1 MFDLY
6 VFTFHNN
13 GQLHRALAVLSPEQ
27 VGEHGLPT
35 EAVLGQIK
43 SLMPSMTPD
52 QFESNEAFLRL
63 LHQVVQE
70 HAPQLP
76 ALQSLAKT
84 QGTGE
89 VAVIDERTP
98 ITEVENE
105 DILGWFEVGRGEI
118 KPHSYRPN
126 EHYRLLT
133 NRGPLQLPSLLQET
147 LLKHVHHLLAEG
159 RS

>member
-13 GQLHRALAVLSPEQ
+13 GQLHRALTVLSPDQ

-35 EAVLGQIK
+35 EAVLGEINA
-43 SLMPSMTPD
+43 LLPSMTPD

-70 HAPQLP
+70 QAPYLP
-76 ALQSLAKT
+76 LLQNLAQT

-89 VAVIDERTP
+89 IAVVDERVST
-98 ITEVENE
+98 TEVENE
-105 DILGWFEVGRGEI
+105 DILGWFQVSLGEI
-118 KPHSYRPN
+118 KPPSYRPN

-133 NRGPLQLPSLLQET
+133 NRGPIQLPSLLQDK
-147 LLKHVHHLLAEG
+147 LLNHIHHLLAEG

>member
-13 GQLHRALAVLSPEQ
+13 GQLHRALAVLSPDQ

-35 EAVLGQIK
+35 EAVLGQINA
-43 SLMPSMTPD
+43 LMPSMTPD

-70 HAPQLP
+70 QAPHLLT
-76 ALQSLAKT
+76 LQSLAKT

-89 VAVIDERTP
+89 IALIDERVP
-98 ITEVENE
+98 PAEVEQE
-105 DILGWFEVGRGEI
+105 DIVGWFQVSRGEI
-118 KPHSYRPN
+118 KPQSYRPN

-147 LLKHVHHLLAEG
+147 LLNHIHHLLAEG